1 MPAKLMNAIE
11 CSLMKLNG
19 CMQRAKTLVKRR
31 QNETGAVIGTETTR
45 GENLSSSETTINRS
59 TSTSAINNNTNTSS
73 NSNSNYNTY
82 CTVNN
87 NSYTPSSSLSIG
99 THSIKNSPHKSNV
112 NTGSKINSTEQSFI
126 ENNPNPSEKFN
137 IPTRCCV
144 ICSKPIGHHSFDP
157 KRKCNTIVC
166 SACIAEVLLL
176 TPKEGWED
184 NNGNNNNWSGPSRT
198 CDCERNNTRKSS
210 ASMPT
215 SPTKDDNND
224 NSDVVLQTVPISVA
238 TTETVKENNA
248 HSPRAAE
255 IIDGDDDVEIYEDA
269 SEESQSDGNDSDNEG
284 SDSDMGPL
292 YADTDSDGNYNIEG
306 SNIGPPYRDDDD
318 DSYND
323 EDEDEDEDGYN
334 DKVKYGTSPAYCLSP
349 CPRRPG
355 PQWVAD
361 ENIILKNNDD
371 DDDDNNNFTYRKR
384 QIKRERHSVARFY
397 KMPNYIL

>member
-1 MPAKLMNAIE
+1 MPTKLMNAVE
-11 CSLMKLNG
+11 CSLLKLEG

-31 QNETGAVIGTETTR
+31 QNNTDAVIDTETTR

-59 TSTSAINNNTNTSS
+59 TSTSAISNNNTNTSS
-73 NSNSNYNTY
+73 NSNNNYNTY

-87 NSYTPSSSLSIG
+87 NSCTPSCGLSIG

-126 ENNPNPSEKFN
+126 ENNPRHPGKFN
-137 IPTRCCV
+137 IPNRCCV

-157 KRKCNTIVC
+157 KKKCNTIVC
-166 SACIAEVLLL
+166 SSCIAEVLLL
-176 TPKEGWED
+176 TPKEGLED
-184 NNGNNNNWSGPSRT
+184 NNGNNNNGSGRSRT
-198 CDCERNNTRKSS
+198 CDCKINNTRKSS
-210 ASMPT
+210 AGMST

-224 NSDVVLQTVPISVA
+224 NSDVVLQTVPVSVA
-238 TTETVKENNA
+238 ATKTVKENNT
-248 HSPRAAE
+248 HSPCAAE
-255 IIDGDDDVEIYEDA
+255 IIDGDNDVEIYEDA
-269 SEESQSDGNDSDNEG
+269 SEESQSDCNDSDNEG

-292 YADTDSDGNYNIEG
+292 CADTDSEGNYDSDG
-306 SNIGPPYRDDDD
+306 SDIGPLYRDDD

-323 EDEDEDEDGYN
+323 
-334 DKVKYGTSPAYCLSP
+334 KVEYGTSPAYCLSP

-361 ENIILKNNDD
+361 ENIILKN
-371 DDDDNNNFTYRKR
+371 DDNNNFTYRKR
-384 QIKRERHSVARFY
+384 QIKREKHYVARFY